1 MENVEIHTHITNV
14 MRITILC
21 AFHYC
26 EINIYIYIYF
36 WSFHLHKNII
46 SFIFKQ
52 FLHARNLFCNYY
64 KDVVKYTKR
73 EKKINKYNTFIVK
86 ISISRFLFFIYTYKH
101 TCDLSWLP
109 EGERREGKT
118 IAKKDVEDK
127 DRTTTMRTRVITF
140 V

>member
-1 MENVEIHTHITNV
+1 MWKYIH
-14 MRITILC
+14 ILQMLWESRSFVLSII
-21 AFHYC
+21 AKL
-26 EINIYIYIYF
+26 IYIYIYTF
-36 WSFHLHKNII
+36 DLFISIKILLALFSNSFCTRAIYFAIIIKMLLNIQ
-46 SFIFKQ
+46 KE
-52 FLHARNLFCNYY
+52 
-64 KDVVKYTKR
+64 KK
-73 EKKINKYNTFIVK
+73 KKINKYNTFIVK

-127 DRTTTMRTRVITF
+127 DRITTMRTRVITF